1 MSRQVVFQ
9 EAGRIQWLDSRFYRR
24 DVTNIDYP
32 SVTTIL
38 DAYPKEKYF
47 YEWLKAQGGNADSI
61 RDSAAESGSKVH
73 QAIDDYNKGV
83 EIFWANEEG
92 KAQYT
97 LEEWKMFCKAM
108 DFLKLPSVNMIATEA
123 AYVSD
128 TLGYGGTIDCI
139 AEIDGV
145 LTLIDFKTSNYIS
158 DTHWIQLECYFRMF
172 NEKNPHMALTDFGI
186 LHLKAQTRGEDK
198 KGKVIQGKGWQL
210 KMRPEEKSHDHLWN
224 LYKATRVLWEEMN
237 GGGARPLNQVF
248 PSSFKK

>member
-1 MSRQVVFQ
+1 MRQIIFQ
-9 EAGRIQWLDSRFYRR
+9 QAGRIEWLDSRFYRSP
-24 DVTNIDYP
+24 DSNTDYP

-38 DAYPKEKYF
+38 DAYPKPSFF
-47 YEWLKAQGGNADSI
+47 YDWLKANGQNADDI

-73 QAIDDYNKGV
+73 QAIDDYNKDV
-83 EIFWANEEG
+83 EIYWADENG

-97 LEEWKMFCKAM
+97 LLEWKMICKAM
-108 DFLKLPSVNMIATEA
+108 EFLKLPNVQLIATEA

-139 AEIDGV
+139 AEVDGKV
-145 LTLIDFKTSNYIS
+145 TLIDFKTSNYVS
-158 DTHWIQLECYFRMF
+158 DQHWIQLECYYKMF
-172 NEKNPHMALTDFGI
+172 NEKNPQMPLSDFGI

-210 KMRPEEKSHDHLWN
+210 KMRPEEKTHEHLWN
-224 LYKATRVLWEEMN
+224 LYTATRTLWEEMN
-237 GGGARPLNQVF
+237 GGSARPSNQSF